1 MTTEAKFNPG
11 QVVTTR
17 PVSALMARDPAKH
30 DWVTQQLARHLSGD
44 WGDLESEA
52 AAAMNDAAI
61 NCGSKLRKLAES
73 ANLPFSPIFAIN
85 GEDRI
90 FSAYN
95 IPSELDEDQDKIW
108 IITEWDRSA
117 TTILF
122 PSEY

>member
-17 PVSALMARDPAKH
+17 PVAALMARDPAKH

-44 WGDLESEA
+44 WGDLDEDD
-52 AAAMNDAAI
+52 AAMNDA
-61 NCGSKLRKLAES
+61 
-73 ANLPFSPIFAIN
+73 AIN

-95 IPSELDEDQDKIW
+95 IPAELDEDQDKIW